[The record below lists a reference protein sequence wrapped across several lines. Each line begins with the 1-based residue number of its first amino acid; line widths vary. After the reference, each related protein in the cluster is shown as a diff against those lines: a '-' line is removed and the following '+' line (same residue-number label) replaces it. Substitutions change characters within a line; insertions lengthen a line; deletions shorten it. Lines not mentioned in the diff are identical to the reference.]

1 MGSRQGSLSM
11 MHRAH
16 IRTEALEMCNNSLR
30 MEDHHKASALR
41 NSLRLSLSVL
51 STSATISGETRP
63 IFPIHWKNFLNEVAD
78 DLVLVTEA
86 HNAFRG
92 NQSTKN
98 IQTSSLLASSSFF
111 NGSLRTEIGRK
122 KVTIDHVV
130 IDGFLAQT

>member
-1 MGSRQGSLSM
+1 M

-16 IRTEALEMCNNSLR
+16 TRTEALEMCNNSLR
-30 MEDHHKASALR
+30 MEDYHEASALR

-63 IFPIHWKNFLNEVAD
+63 ISPIHWKNFLNEVTD

-92 NQSTKN
+92 KK
-98 IQTSSLLASSSFF
+98 TSRHRRSSPHRVFSMVRYERRIR
-111 NGSLRTEIGRK
+111 RT